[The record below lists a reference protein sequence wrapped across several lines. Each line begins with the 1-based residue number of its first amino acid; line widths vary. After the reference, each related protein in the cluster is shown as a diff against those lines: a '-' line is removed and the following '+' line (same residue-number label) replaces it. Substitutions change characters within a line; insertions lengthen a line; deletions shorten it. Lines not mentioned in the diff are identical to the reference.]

1 MTTHLTREQ
10 LVDALERPLSLDHQ
24 THLASCAVCAGDLA
38 RMRTLVADVAAAGD
52 VPEPSPLFWDHLS
65 ARVREA
71 ADAEPAESMGWIGYW
86 RPLAAIAAVL
96 TMVIMVAVWR
106 SARPTPPA
114 PGPAA
119 VAANVPAMP
128 GTMTSEG
135 SEAMWEMI
143 GTVASS
149 MKADDVRDAGL
160 EPGRAATD
168 AAIESLT
175 QAQRRAL
182 VKLLRAEMG
191 SSE

>member
-1 MTTHLTREQ
+1 MTTHLSREQ
-10 LVDALERPLSLDHQ
+10 LVDALERPLSADRR
-24 THLASCAVCAGDLA
+24 THLAGCAACASDLA
-38 RMRTLVADVAAAGD
+38 RMRAIVADVAAARH

-65 ARVREA
+65 ARVRDA
-71 ADAEPAESMGWIGYW
+71 VNAEPVTSTGWSGYW
-86 RPLAAIAAVL
+86 RPLATIAGVL
-96 TMVIMVAVWR
+96 ALVVMVVVL
-106 SARPTPPA
+106 RPSRTPSPA
-114 PGPAA
+114 PGSAA
-119 VAANVPAMP
+119 VAANASAMP

-175 QAQRRAL
+175 QDQRQAL
-182 VKLLRAEMG
+182 VKLLRAEMD